1 MFKQKKELIMVAIY
15 RIYSLRFGSSGGE
28 RMSEQGVAGK
38 YDGNI
43 MYSCNIVEKQDLLK
57 LFQERREKRIKE
69 NAGEGELNCDM
80 L

>member
-1 MFKQKKELIMVAIY
+1 
-15 RIYSLRFGSSGGE
+15 
-28 RMSEQGVAGK
+28 
-38 YDGNI
+38 